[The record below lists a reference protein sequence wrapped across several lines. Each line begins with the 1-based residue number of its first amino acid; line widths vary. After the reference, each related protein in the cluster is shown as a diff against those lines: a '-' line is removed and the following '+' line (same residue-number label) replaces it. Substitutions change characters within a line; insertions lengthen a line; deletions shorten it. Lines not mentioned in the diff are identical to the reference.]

1 MTIPLLKSLNGNS
14 PPYLLARNIERP
26 EKDDDLNNVEHKRSE
41 NDHFSGNWIRK
52 EERRSYTILAPFRNN
67 NSFPD
72 RPRVKRNKSLQVS
85 RA

>member
-26 EKDDDLNNVEHKRSE
+26 EEDDDLNNVEHKRSK

-52 EERRSYTILAPFRNN
+52 EERRSYTILVP
-67 NSFPD
+67 S
-72 RPRVKRNKSLQVS
+72 SL
-85 RA
+85 RTI

>member
-26 EKDDDLNNVEHKRSE
+26 EKDDDLNNVEHKRSK

-52 EERRSYTILAPFRNN
+52 EERRSYTILVP
-67 NSFPD
+67 S
-72 RPRVKRNKSLQVS
+72 SL
-85 RA
+85 RTI

>member
-14 PPYLLARNIERP
+14 PPYLLARNIEQP

-52 EERRSYTILAPFRNN
+52 EERRSYTILVPSSFRTI
-67 NSFPD
+67 
-72 RPRVKRNKSLQVS
+72 
-85 RA
+85 

>member
-41 NDHFSGNWIRK
+41 NDHFSGNWVKK
-52 EERRSYTILAPFRNN
+52 EDEVTQFLRLHHFAPFRNN
-67 NSFPD
+67 NSSPD
-72 RPRVKRNKSLQVS
+72 RPRV
-85 RA
+85 